1 MTNEWKEFKAY
12 TGKPVYRS
20 SGKKDRT
27 FLGRFTIEMMCEFV
41 GFKRILTIIARGYLF
56 HAMDGSLL
64 PGDPRDRLEYALSGL
79 KAWCSVPDKS
89 KGSVPPVD
97 FRELA
102 DDFPELV
109 DKNGNGWYY
118 RHAKKVMDYAKKNPG
133 IVHSSIVKKCEGMR
147 RGFTKEWQKDVR
159 GLQVPIFALNT
170 KGAWK
175 LRFDDI
181 LADALEAGP
190 LRMEEYELPQH
201 VSDMLSI
208 LCPEDVPIDVLK
220 DIAAFYLA
228 NRREDTDW
236 VVLPIS
242 NFEAY
247 YGNANLSKRYLKKI
261 PETILVR
268 ESHGKVCR
276 LRMTPRFLKESK

>member
-27 FLGRFTIEMMCEFV
+27 FLGRFTIEMMCEFT

-56 HAMDGSLL
+56 HAKDGSLL
-64 PGDPRDRLEYALSGL
+64 PGDPRDRLEYALNAL

-89 KGSVPPVD
+89 KSSVPPVD
-97 FRELA
+97 FRELS

-109 DKNGNGWYY
+109 DKSGNGWYY
-118 RHAKKVMDYAKKNPG
+118 RHAKKVMDYVKKNPG
-133 IVHSSIVKKCEGMR
+133 IVHSSIVKKCEEMR
-147 RGFTKEWQKDVR
+147 RGFTKEWQKEVR

-170 KGAWK
+170 KAGWK

-190 LRMEEYELPQH
+190 LRMGEYELPQH

-208 LCPEDVPIDVLK
+208 LCPEDVPVDVLK

-228 NRREDTDW
+228 SRREDTDW
-236 VVLPIS
+236 VVLPVA

-247 YGNANLSKRYLKKI
+247 YGTTNFSKLYLKKI

-268 ESHGKVCR
+268 ESQGYVCR
-276 LRMTPRFLKESK
+276 VRMMIKTPKA